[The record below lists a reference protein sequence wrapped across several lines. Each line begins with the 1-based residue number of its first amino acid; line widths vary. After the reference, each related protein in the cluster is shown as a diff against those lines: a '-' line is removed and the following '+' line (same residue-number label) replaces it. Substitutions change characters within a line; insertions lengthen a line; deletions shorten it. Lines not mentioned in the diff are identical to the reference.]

1 MKYYVVIFLSLLMTN
16 FFGLTKINNTI
27 LLGMMIPFVIIEF
40 SEKSIFKWYIVAV
53 FIGLCL
59 SIISCYYFRGQ
70 SMLMTFK
77 ASVSYY
83 YIFFY
88 FVLKY
93 LDVSI
98 YKMETALLILIIIF
112 CVCYIVQY
120 IVFPKVIFSGGED
133 QNITTDNIRIRMV
146 AQGLSSLGYFF
157 GLNKYLH
164 NNKKLHYLFLAIL
177 CFGVIFLMGF
187 RTMLVMISIFT
198 FLLIVRVKGFK
209 WNILLFSLLACGL
222 FVAMLQIPVFS
233 EKLNGM
239 MDRQQTEVLSNK
251 DYIRVIQLKY
261 YTHDHFKSFW
271 EYIYGSGMTYSTEQ
285 ETSSYGRY
293 MSRLPAVGIYWQD
306 WGILGLSWIIGILA
320 VISMI
325 AYSIKAFLLEVPVAY
340 YYIGIWFIYLVA
352 SSVTTME
359 FYRDGN
365 FIVQSIA
372 LYMVEKFYNEY
383 QLLNEKDSIL
393 SSLNT

>member
-1 MKYYVVIFLSLLMTN
+1 MAMKYYVIVFLSLLMTN
-16 FFGLTKINNTI
+16 FFGLTRINNTI
-27 LLGMMIPFVIIEF
+27 LLGLMIPFVIIEF
-40 SEKSIFKWYIVAV
+40 SERSIFKWYIVIV

-59 SIISCYYFRGQ
+59 SIISCNYFRGQ
-70 SMLMTFK
+70 PMLMTFK

-93 LDVSI
+93 LDVPIS
-98 YKMETALLILIIIF
+98 KMETSLMLLVIIF
-112 CVCYIVQY
+112 CGCYIVQY
-120 IVFPKVIFSGGED
+120 ILFPTVIFSGVED
-133 QNITTDNIRIRMV
+133 PNISADNIRIRLV
-146 AQGLSSLGYFF
+146 GQGLSSLGYFF

-198 FLLIVRVKGFK
+198 FLLIIRVKGFK
-209 WNILLFSLLACGL
+209 WNVLLFSLLGCGL
-222 FVAMLQIPVFS
+222 FIVMLQIPVFA
-233 EKLNGM
+233 EKMNAML
-239 MDRQQTEVLSNK
+239 DRQHTEVLSNK
-251 DYIRVIQLKY
+251 DYIRIVQLKY
-261 YTHDHFKSFW
+261 YTQIHFKSFW
-271 EYIYGSGMTYSTEQ
+271 EYIYGSGMTYSTVQ
-285 ETSSYGRY
+285 ESSSYGRL
-293 MSRLPAVGIYWQD
+293 MGRLPDVGIYWQD
-306 WGILGLSWIIGILA
+306 WGILGLSWMIGILA

-325 AYSIKAFLLEVPVAY
+325 AYSIKAFLLKVPVAY
-340 YYIGIWFIYLVA
+340 YYIGIWFLYLVA

-359 FYRDGN
+359 FYREGN

-383 QLLNEKDSIL
+383 KLRIE
-393 SSLNT
+393 

>member
-1 MKYYVVIFLSLLMTN
+1 MTMKYYIIVFLSLLMTN

-27 LLGMMIPFVIIEF
+27 LLGLMITFVIIEF

-53 FIGLCL
+53 FIGISL
-59 SIISCYYFRGQ
+59 SIISCNYFRGQ
-70 SMLMTFK
+70 PMLMTFK
-77 ASVSYY
+77 ASVIYY
-83 YIFFY
+83 YILFY

-93 LDVSI
+93 LDIPISQ
-98 YKMETALLILIIIF
+98 METSLMILVIIF
-112 CVCYIVQY
+112 CACYIVQY
-120 IVFPKVIFSGGED
+120 ILFPTVIFSGVEE
-133 QNITTDNIRIRMV
+133 QLISPDNIRIRLV
-146 AQGLSSLGYFF
+146 GQGLSSLGYFF

-198 FLLIVRVKGFK
+198 FLLIIRVKGFK
-209 WNILLFSLLACGL
+209 WNVLLFSLLGCGL
-222 FVAMLQIPVFS
+222 FIAMLQIPVFS
-233 EKLNGM
+233 EKMNAML
-239 MDRQQTEVLSNK
+239 DRQQTEVLSNK
-251 DYIRVIQLKY
+251 DYIRLVQLKY
-261 YTHDHFKSFW
+261 YTQVHFKSVW
-271 EYIYGSGMTYSTEQ
+271 EYIYGSGMTYSTEH
-285 ETSSYGRY
+285 ESSAYGRL
-293 MSRLPAVGIYWQD
+293 MGRLPDMGIYWQD
-306 WGILGLSWIIGILA
+306 WGILGLSWMIGMLA

-325 AYSIKAFLLEVPVAY
+325 AYSIKAFLLKVPVAY
-340 YYIGIWFIYLVA
+340 YYIGIWFLYLVA

-383 QLLNEKDSIL
+383 KLRID
-393 SSLNT
+393 

>member
-1 MKYYVVIFLSLLMTN
+1 MTMKYYIIVFLSLLMTN

-27 LLGMMIPFVIIEF
+27 LLGLMIPFVIIEF

-53 FIGLCL
+53 FIGISL
-59 SIISCYYFRGQ
+59 SIISCNYFRGQ
-70 SMLMTFK
+70 PMLMTFK
-77 ASVSYY
+77 ASVIYY
-83 YIFFY
+83 YILFY

-93 LDVSI
+93 LDIPISQ
-98 YKMETALLILIIIF
+98 METSLMILVIIF
-112 CVCYIVQY
+112 CACYIVQY
-120 IVFPKVIFSGGED
+120 ILFPTVIFSGVEE
-133 QNITTDNIRIRMV
+133 QLISPDNIRIRLV
-146 AQGLSSLGYFF
+146 GQGLSSLGYFF

-198 FLLIVRVKGFK
+198 FLLIIRVKGFK
-209 WNILLFSLLACGL
+209 WNVLLFSLLGCGL
-222 FVAMLQIPVFS
+222 FIAMLQIPVFS
-233 EKLNGM
+233 EKMNAML
-239 MDRQQTEVLSNK
+239 DRQQTEVLSNK
-251 DYIRVIQLKY
+251 DYIRLVQLKY
-261 YTHDHFKSFW
+261 YTQVHFKSVW
-271 EYIYGSGMTYSTEQ
+271 EYIYGSGMTYSTEH
-285 ETSSYGRY
+285 ESSAYGRL
-293 MSRLPAVGIYWQD
+293 MGRLPDMGIYWQD
-306 WGILGLSWIIGILA
+306 WGILGLSWMIGMLA

-325 AYSIKAFLLEVPVAY
+325 AYSIKAFLLKVPVAY
-340 YYIGIWFIYLVA
+340 YYIGIWFLYLVA

-383 QLLNEKDSIL
+383 KLRID
-393 SSLNT
+393 

>member
-1 MKYYVVIFLSLLMTN
+1 MKYYIVIFLSLLMTN
-16 FFGLTKINNTI
+16 FFGLTTINNTI
-27 LLGMMIPFVIIEF
+27 LLGLMIPFVIIEF

-77 ASVSYY
+77 ASVAYY

-93 LDVSI
+93 LNLSI
-98 YKMETALLILIIIF
+98 YKMEAALLILVIIF
-112 CVCYIVQY
+112 CVSYIVQY
-120 IVFPKVIFSGGED
+120 ILFPRVIFAGVED
-133 QNITTDNIRIRMV
+133 PNISADNIRIRLV
-146 AQGLSSLGYFF
+146 GQGLSSFGYFF
-157 GLNKYLH
+157 GLNKYLY
-164 NNKKLHYLFLAIL
+164 NNKKLLHLFLAIL

-187 RTMLVMISIFT
+187 RTMLVMITIFT

-209 WNILLFSLLACGL
+209 WNILLFSLLGCGL
-222 FVAMLQIPVFS
+222 FIAMLQIPVFS
-233 EKLNGM
+233 EKLDSM
-239 MDRQQTEVLSNK
+239 LVRQQTEVLSNK
-251 DYIRVIQLKY
+251 DYIRVVQLKY
-261 YTHDHFKSFW
+261 FTHDHFKSFW

-285 ETSSYGRY
+285 ESSSYGRL
-293 MSRLPAVGIYWQD
+293 MGRLPDIGIYWQD
-306 WGILGLSWIIGILA
+306 WGILGLSWMIGILA

-340 YYIGIWFIYLVA
+340 YYVGMWFIYLVA
-352 SSVTTME
+352 SSFTTME
-359 FYRDGN
+359 FFRDGN

-383 QLLNEKDSIL
+383 KLGIEKDNLVQTVDI
-393 SSLNT
+393 

>member
-1 MKYYVVIFLSLLMTN
+1 MKYYIIVFLSLLMTN

-27 LLGMMIPFVIIEF
+27 LLGLMIPFVIIEF

-53 FIGLCL
+53 FIGISL
-59 SIISCYYFRGQ
+59 SIISCNYFRGQ
-70 SMLMTFK
+70 PMLMTFK
-77 ASVSYY
+77 ASVIYY
-83 YIFFY
+83 YILFY

-93 LDVSI
+93 LDIPISQ
-98 YKMETALLILIIIF
+98 METSLMILVIIF
-112 CVCYIVQY
+112 CACYIVQY
-120 IVFPKVIFSGGED
+120 ILFPTVIFSGVEE
-133 QNITTDNIRIRMV
+133 QLISPDNIRIRLV
-146 AQGLSSLGYFF
+146 GQGLSSLGYFF

-198 FLLIVRVKGFK
+198 FLLIIRVKGFK
-209 WNILLFSLLACGL
+209 WNVLLFSLLGCGL
-222 FVAMLQIPVFS
+222 FIAMLQIPVFS
-233 EKLNGM
+233 EKMNAML
-239 MDRQQTEVLSNK
+239 DRQQTEVLSNK
-251 DYIRVIQLKY
+251 DYIRLVQLKY
-261 YTHDHFKSFW
+261 YTQVHFKSVW
-271 EYIYGSGMTYSTEQ
+271 EYIYGSGMTYSTEH
-285 ETSSYGRY
+285 ESSAYGRL
-293 MSRLPAVGIYWQD
+293 MGRLPDMGIYWQD
-306 WGILGLSWIIGILA
+306 WGILGLSWMIGMLA

-325 AYSIKAFLLEVPVAY
+325 AYSIKAFLLKVPVAY
-340 YYIGIWFIYLVA
+340 YYIGIWFLYLVA

-383 QLLNEKDSIL
+383 KLRID
-393 SSLNT
+393 